1 MKLYVSPISTP
12 SRFLMALTKHL
23 NIDVELVEV
32 DLLSGEQK
40 SEAHL
45 KRHPMGKIP
54 VLEDGDFVLFESLAI
69 ARYLLDVKAP
79 GNTLYP
85 TDLRQRA
92 KID

>member
-1 MKLYVSPISTP
+1 MKLYVSPISAP
-12 SRFLMALTKHL
+12 SRFLMSLVRHL
-23 NIDVELVEV
+23 NVEVELVEV
-32 DLLSGEQK
+32 DLMSGDQK

-54 VLEDGDFVLFESLAI
+54 VLEDGDFCLFESLAI
-69 ARYLLDVKAP
+69 ARYICDVKAP

-85 TDLRQRA
+85 TDPKQRA